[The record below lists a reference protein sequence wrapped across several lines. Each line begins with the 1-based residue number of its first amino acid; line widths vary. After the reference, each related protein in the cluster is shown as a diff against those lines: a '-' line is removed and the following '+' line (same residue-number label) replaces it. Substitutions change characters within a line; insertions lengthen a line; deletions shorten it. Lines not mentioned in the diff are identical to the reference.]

1 MKRIVGGQRKT
12 VWVTGALVAVLV
24 VAYAGGLFAQD
35 SREGSNSVTGF
46 TLFEEFRG
54 SSSSKLGQQFT
65 LDTSVGY
72 NFGSHIGIDIGVP
85 LYRFR
90 ETDFLGSTDHSW
102 QNRLGDPYADLRLNF
117 DTRAVNYATY
127 LTFAIPVLEA
137 GSFSTGR
144 LGVDWFN
151 HFDHSVSRYTP
162 FVNIGIA
169 NGILDTRL
177 LSQPYRSLQ
186 DFATQGFLFYAE
198 GGASVRLGRL
208 LNAGAS
214 YYQFAPSGQEKIFAQ
229 NLLVQP
235 SGSLTVSDITHDH
248 GATAFVRFSPAR
260 FLYIQP
266 SYVHNIQLD
275 DNAVTF
281 RVGID
286 FRSAANRS
294 TRPSN

>member
-1 MKRIVGGQRKT
+1 MGPIVGGRRKT
-12 VWVTGALVAVLV
+12 VWVIGAAVAVLV
-24 VAYAGGLFAQD
+24 VVYAGGLFAQD
-35 SREGSNSVTGF
+35 GPAEGSYSTSGF
-46 TLFEEFRG
+46 TMFEEFRG
-54 SSSSKLGQQFT
+54 SSSSKLGQSLT
-65 LDTSVGY
+65 LDTSIGY

-85 LYRFR
+85 LYRSR
-90 ETDFLGSTDHSW
+90 ETDFLSTDHSW
-102 QNRLGDPYADLRLNF
+102 QDRLGDPYADLRLTF

-127 LTFAIPVLEA
+127 LTFAIPVMEA

-151 HFDHSVSRYTP
+151 HFDHSFSRYTP

-177 LSQPYRSLQ
+177 LSQPYRTLQ
-186 DFATQGFLFYAE
+186 NFATLGFLFYTE
-198 GGASVRLGRL
+198 GGVSVRLWRRL
-208 LNAGAS
+208 NSGVS
-214 YYQFAPSGQEKIFAQ
+214 YYQFVPSGQEQIFAQ
-229 NLLVQP
+229 NLRVQP

-248 GATAFVRFSPAR
+248 GATAFVRFSPTR
-260 FLYIQP
+260 FIYIEP

-286 FRSAANRS
+286 FRSATSRS
-294 TRPSN
+294 RGPSN